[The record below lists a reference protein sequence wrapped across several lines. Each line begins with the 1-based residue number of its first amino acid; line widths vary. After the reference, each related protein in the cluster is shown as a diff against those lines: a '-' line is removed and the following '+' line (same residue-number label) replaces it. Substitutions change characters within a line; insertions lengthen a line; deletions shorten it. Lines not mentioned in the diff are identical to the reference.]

1 MIHITRFDKTI
12 LYVNPHQIEFMEETP
27 DLVITMLSG
36 RKIVTKDSFET
47 VLNRIVEYRKRIINE
62 QFSITGKVAVITDAG
77 GVWVATLP
85 SVLCNKALKS

>member
-47 VLNRIVEYRKRIINE
+47 VLNRIIEYRK
-62 QFSITGKVAVITDAG
+62 
-77 GVWVATLP
+77 
-85 SVLCNKALKS
+85 

>member
-47 VLNRIVEYRKRIINE
+47 VLNRIIKKKKRIINE
-62 QFSITGKVAVITDAG
+62 DTIKK
-77 GVWVATLP
+77 P
-85 SVLCNKALKS
+85 SFYGNEE

>member
-62 QFSITGKVAVITDAG
+62 DSIKN
-77 GVWVATLP
+77 P
-85 SVLCNKALKS
+85 SFYGNEE

>member
-12 LYVNPHQIEFMEETP
+12 LYVNQHQIEFMEETP

-47 VLNRIVEYRKRIINE
+47 VLNRIIEYRKRIINE
-62 QFSITGKVAVITDAG
+62 DTIKK
-77 GVWVATLP
+77 P
-85 SVLCNKALKS
+85 SFYGNEE

>member
-47 VLNRIVEYRKRIINE
+47 VLNRIIEYRKRMNCLLQE
-62 QFSITGKVAVITDAG
+62 HL
-77 GVWVATLP
+77 WL
-85 SVLCNKALKS
+85 

>member
-47 VLNRIVEYRKRIINE
+47 VLNRIIEYRRRIVSEDTIKKPSLYGNE
-62 QFSITGKVAVITDAG
+62 E
-77 GVWVATLP
+77 
-85 SVLCNKALKS
+85 